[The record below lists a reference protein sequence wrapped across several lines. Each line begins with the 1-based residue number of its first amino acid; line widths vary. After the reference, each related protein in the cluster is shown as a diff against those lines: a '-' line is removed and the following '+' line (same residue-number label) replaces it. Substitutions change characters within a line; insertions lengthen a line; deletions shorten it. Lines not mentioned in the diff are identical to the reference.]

1 MSLLS
6 VLSTTSK
13 TRESKERS
21 IVILQEL
28 PHYLLG
34 IGLGLLGGTLGVAV
48 AIGLTIVVQ
57 SMLFPVMIFWPG
69 AVPLTLMAVIA
80 GLGVLWLISR
90 LARLIWPDLFYISEE
105 QGIRVML
112 IVSILTSLLQAILFF
127 MH

>member
-28 PHYLLG
+28 PHYLIG